1 MEPVPYQIRQED
13 IDEVLSAYDA
23 PDDLRSSAREHVL
36 RQVTDID
43 FIVRT
48 SPENPEAPLAELY
61 RAGQVGDEPGD
72 QSYDRR
78 EIALAAIE
86 DVLIR
91 DGFIELTAD
100 ESRIYPILGRPD
112 SERDD

>member
-1 MEPVPYQIRQED
+1 MEPVPYHIREED
-13 IDEVLSAYDA
+13 IDEVLSAYDT
-23 PDDLRSSAREHVL
+23 PDDVRSSARAHVM

-48 SPENPEAPLAELY
+48 SPENSEAPLAELY

-78 EIALAAIE
+78 EVALAAIE

-91 DGFIELTAD
+91 DGFIEMSAD
-100 ESRIYPILGRPD
+100 EARIYPIVPRSY